1 MHNFVVKIDPATQE
15 ELYSDVS
22 NDFVGFLVIEAIMNI
37 LVAAAPDA
45 VSTLESAEFVNEYP
59 ENQLDTSAEYMLE
72 VTKSLD
78 QANGITID
86 NANYDYNSDNHE
98 LAVSR
103 LNLAIHSI
111 EAANDIST
119 ILGLSGI
126 FSDPSIVSGFHFNAI
141 HGKGCIVYCLYSH
154 QETALE
160 PNVTLASLLEPT
172 PVSLNS
178 LDLANLSFKY
188 S

>member
-1 MHNFVVKIDPATQE
+1 MHNFVVKLDPTTLE

-45 VSTLESAEFVNEYP
+45 VSVLESAEFVNEYP

-72 VTKSLD
+72 VSQSLD
-78 QANGITID
+78 KACGITID
-86 NANYDYNSDNHE
+86 SANYDYNSDNHE

-111 EAANDIST
+111 EAANDISV
-119 ILGLSGI
+119 ILGLSSV
-126 FSDPSIVSGFHFNAI
+126 FFDPSIVSGFHFNAI
-141 HGKGCIVYCLYSH
+141 HGKSCIVYCLYGH
-154 QETALE
+154 AENNLE
-160 PNVTLASLLEPT
+160 QNNTLAGMLEPT
-172 PVSLNS
+172 QVNINS
-178 LDLANLSFKY
+178 LDLSTFSMKH

>member
-1 MHNFVVKIDPATQE
+1 MHNFVVKIDPSTQE

-45 VSTLESAEFVNEYP
+45 VSVLESAEFVNEYP

-86 NANYDYNSDNHE
+86 EANYGYNSDNHE
-98 LAVSR
+98 MAVSR

-119 ILGLSGI
+119 ILGLGSV
-126 FSDPSIVSGFHFNAI
+126 FTDPAIVSGFHFNAI
-141 HGKGCIVYCLYSH
+141 HGKGCIVYCLYGHAES
-154 QETALE
+154 ALE
-160 PNVTLASLLEPT
+160 QNNVLASMLEPT
-172 PVSLNS
+172 PISLNS
-178 LDLANLSFKY
+178 FDPNTFSMKT

>member
-1 MHNFVVKIDPATQE
+1 MHNFVVKIDPNTRE

-22 NDFVGFLVIEAIMNI
+22 NDFVGFLVIEAIMNV

-45 VSTLESAEFVNEYP
+45 VSVLESIERVNEFP
-59 ENQLDTSAEYMLE
+59 ENQLDVSAEYMLE
-72 VTKSLD
+72 VAKSLD

-86 NANYDYNSDNHE
+86 DANYGYNSDNHE
-98 LAVSR
+98 MAVSR

-111 EAANDIST
+111 EAVNDISV
-119 ILGLSGI
+119 ILGLSSV
-126 FSDPSIVSGFHFNAI
+126 FNDPSIVSGFHFNAI
-141 HGKGCIVYCLYSH
+141 HGKDCIVYCLYGHSESNL
-154 QETALE
+154 ET
-160 PNVTLASLLEPT
+160 NTTLASMLEPT

-178 LDLANLSFKY
+178 IDLATFSLKY